1 MSPRTRTARAVLL
14 AIAVGGAPVLQMS
27 NFLTHPEV
35 PATGAGLLE
44 LVARDPGG
52 WFRIHAIAAASA
64 VLSIVS
70 AMALASLVRRR
81 GAVLATVG
89 AALATVGGGM
99 LAIAFGAEAHLASLA
114 ADPSLDRAAM
124 SALLD
129 LEPAS
134 PATALLMAGF
144 PVSGIGSLLVAVALL
159 RSRAVPRWLPAL
171 VLLGLVASIF
181 SAPGSHVGP
190 LLLAPA
196 VVGYLGLARE
206 VVRAA
211 RRSPADADVQAPPAE
226 REDERRPHPELSP
239 A

>member
-14 AIAVGGAPVLQMS
+14 ALAVGGAPVLQLS

-44 LVARDPGG
+44 LVARDPAG
-52 WFRIHAIAAASA
+52 WFRIHAIAGASA
-64 VLSIVS
+64 VLSIVAS
-70 AMALASLVRRR
+70 VALASLVRQR
-81 GAVLATVG
+81 GAALATLG

-114 ADPSLDRAAM
+114 ADPSLDRTAM

-144 PVSGIGSLLVAVALL
+144 PVAGIGSLLVAVALL

-171 VLLGLVASIF
+171 VILGLVASIF

-196 VVGYLGLARE
+196 VVGYLGLALE

-211 RRSPADADVQAPPAE
+211 RRSPADTDTPAPPAE
-226 REDERRPHPELSP
+226 QEDGRQPHPELSR